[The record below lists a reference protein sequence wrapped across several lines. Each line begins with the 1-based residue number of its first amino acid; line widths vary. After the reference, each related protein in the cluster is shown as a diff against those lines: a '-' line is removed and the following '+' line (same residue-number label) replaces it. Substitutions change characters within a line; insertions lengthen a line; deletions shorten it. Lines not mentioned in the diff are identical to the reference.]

1 MGLLTL
7 ENIFLIIGFSGQACF
22 FLRFLIQWM
31 HSERKKQ
38 SSIPVVFWYLSLGGS
53 FLVLVYAIYRKD
65 PVFIIGQLTGS
76 FVYVR
81 NLCLI
86 KNEERKRIVLK

>member
-53 FLVLVYAIYRKD
+53 FLVLVYAIYR
-65 PVFIIGQLTGS
+65 
-76 FVYVR
+76 
-81 NLCLI
+81 
-86 KNEERKRIVLK
+86 